1 MIAIDVQ
8 MSILATKPQIVYATG
23 GELHTQGVGV
33 WVWGGG
39 GVRNDGN
46 AERNEQ
52 LRVRRERW
60 ENRNKID

>member
-39 GVRNDGN
+39 GCETMETQKGMSN
-46 AERNEQ
+46 
-52 LRVRRERW
+52 
-60 ENRNKID
+60 